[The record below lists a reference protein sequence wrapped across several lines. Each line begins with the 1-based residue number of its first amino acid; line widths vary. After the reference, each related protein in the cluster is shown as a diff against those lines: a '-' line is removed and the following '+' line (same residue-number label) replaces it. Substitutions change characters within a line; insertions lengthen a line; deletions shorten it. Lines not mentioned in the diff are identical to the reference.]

1 MEKDRVMKMSHLALW
16 VGVLAA
22 TLAGTAAGQDP
33 STGSGQAYP
42 VKPIRFIV
50 GPGPDVL
57 ARIVGQKLTDAW
69 GQQVLVDQRPG
80 AGGIIAADSVAK
92 SPADGYTLLLSTGT
106 YTTIP
111 SLYSKVPY
119 NFERDFAPVTL
130 LAQLPFLLV
139 AHPSVPAKNVQELV
153 RLARARP
160 GQLNYASSGNGTT
173 AHLAGE
179 MLKNM
184 ARIDIVHVPY
194 KGTVPG
200 VIDLVAGQV
209 HIMFAIIQSSLPYVK
224 AGRLKALA
232 VSSPKRSSSAPEV
245 PTISES
251 GVPGYEFISWNGVH
265 VPAATPRAIAGKL
278 NMELLR
284 IIALPDVKEKMFSLG
299 MDVAG
304 GTPEEFGTLVKSDIA
319 KWAKVIRDAGIKA
332 E

>member
-1 MEKDRVMKMSHLALW
+1 MTRFALW
-16 VGVLAA
+16 AGALA
-22 TLAGTAAGQDP
+22 TALTGAAAAQD
-33 STGSGQAYP
+33 YP
-42 VKPIRFIV
+42 VKPIRIIV

-119 NFERDFAPVTL
+119 DFVRDFAPVTL

-153 RLARARP
+153 QLARARP

-179 MLKNM
+179 MLKSM
-184 ARIDIVHVPY
+184 AKINIVHVPY
-194 KGTVPG
+194 KGTGPG

-209 HIMFAIIQSSLPYVK
+209 HIMFAIIQSSLPHAQ
-224 AGRLKALA
+224 AGKLRALA
-232 VSSPKRSSSAPEV
+232 VSGSKRSSSAPAV

-265 VPAATPRAIAGKL
+265 VPAATPRPVTGKL
-278 NMELLR
+278 NTELLR
-284 IIALPDVKEKMFSLG
+284 IITLPDVKERMLGLG

-304 GTPEEFGTLVKSDIA
+304 GTPEEFGALVKSDIA

>member
-1 MEKDRVMKMSHLALW
+1 MNMSRLAPW
-16 VGVLAA
+16 AGVLAA
-22 TLAGTAAGQDP
+22 TLAGVAAAQD
-33 STGSGQAYP
+33 YP

-92 SPADGYTLLLSTGT
+92 APADGYTLLLSTGT

-111 SLYSKVPY
+111 SLYAKVPY
-119 NFERDFAPVTL
+119 DFVRDLAPVTL

-153 RLARARP
+153 QLARARP

-179 MLKNM
+179 MLKSM

-200 VIDLVAGQV
+200 VTDLVAGQV

-278 NMELLR
+278 NTELLR
-284 IIALPDVKEKMFSLG
+284 TIALPDVKEKMFGLG

-304 GTPEEFGTLVKSDIA
+304 GTPEEFSALVKSDIA
-319 KWAKVIRDAGIKA
+319 KWARVIRDAGIKA

>member
-1 MEKDRVMKMSHLALW
+1 MSRLALW
-16 VGVLAA
+16 ASALA
-22 TLAGTAAGQDP
+22 TALTGAAAAQD
-33 STGSGQAYP
+33 YP
-42 VKPIRFIV
+42 VRPIRIIV

-106 YTTIP
+106 YTTLP
-111 SLYSKVPY
+111 SLYAKVPY
-119 NFERDFAPVTL
+119 DFVRDLAPVTL
-130 LAQLPFLLV
+130 LAHLPFLLV

-153 RLARARP
+153 QLARARP

-179 MLKNM
+179 MLKSM
-184 ARIDIVHVPY
+184 AKINIVHVPY

-209 HIMFAIIQSSLPYVK
+209 HIMFAIIQSSLPHAQ
-224 AGRLKALA
+224 AGKLRALA
-232 VSSPKRSSSAPEV
+232 VSGSKRSSSAPAV

-265 VPAATPRAIAGKL
+265 VPAATPKAVSGKL
-278 NMELLR
+278 DSELLR
-284 IIALPDVKEKMFSLG
+284 IITLPDVKERMLALG

-304 GTPEEFGTLVKSDIA
+304 GTPEEFGALVKSDIA

>member
-1 MEKDRVMKMSHLALW
+1 MKMSRLALW
-16 VGVLAA
+16 TGLLAA
-22 TLAGTAAGQDP
+22 TLFGAAAAQD
-33 STGSGQAYP
+33 YP
-42 VKPIRFIV
+42 AKPIRFIV

-57 ARIVGQKLTDAW
+57 ARIVGQKLTEAW

-119 NFERDFAPVTL
+119 DFVKDLQPVTL
-130 LAQLPFLLV
+130 LATLPFLLV
-139 AHPSVPAKNVQELV
+139 AHPSVPAKNVQELLA
-153 RLARARP
+153 LARARP

-179 MLKNM
+179 MLKSMTKTNM
-184 ARIDIVHVPY
+184 VHVPY

-200 VIDLVAGQV
+200 VTDLVAGQV
-209 HIMFAIIQSSLPYVK
+209 HVMFAIIQSSLPYVK

-232 VSSPKRSSSAPEV
+232 VSSAKRSSSAPEV

-251 GVPGYEFISWNGVH
+251 GVAGYEFISWNGVH
-265 VPAATPRAIAGKL
+265 VPAATPKPVAAKL
-278 NMELLR
+278 NTELLR
-284 IIALPDVKEKMFSLG
+284 VITVPDVKEKMSGLG
-299 MDVAG
+299 MDIAG
-304 GTPEEFGTLVKSDIA
+304 GTPEEFGALVKSDIA
-319 KWAKVIRDAGIKA
+319 KWAKVIREAGIKA

>member
-1 MEKDRVMKMSHLALW
+1 MKMSHLALW

-33 STGSGQAYP
+33 STGSGQVYP
-42 VKPIRFIV
+42 IKPIRFIV

-119 NFERDFAPVTL
+119 DFERDFAPVTL

>member
-1 MEKDRVMKMSHLALW
+1 MKRRSRLALLA
-16 VGVLAA
+16 VAIVLPGIAA
-22 TLAGTAAGQDP
+22 AQD
-33 STGSGQAYP
+33 YP

-69 GQQVLVDQRPG
+69 GQQILVDQRPG
-80 AGGIIAADSVAK
+80 AGGIIAADNVAK

-111 SLYSKVPY
+111 SLYAKVPY
-119 NFERDFAPVTL
+119 DFERDFAPVTL

-139 AHPSVPAKNVQELV
+139 AHPSVPAKNVQELA

-179 MLKNM
+179 MLKSM
-184 ARIDIVHVPY
+184 AKINIVHVPY

-232 VSSPKRSSSAPEV
+232 VSSPRRSSSAPEV

-265 VPAATPRAIAGKL
+265 VPAATPRAVAGKL
-278 NMELLR
+278 NTELLR
-284 IIALPDVKEKMFSLG
+284 IIALPDVKEKMFGLG

-304 GTPEEFGTLVKSDIA
+304 GTPEEFGALVKSDIA
-319 KWAKVIRDAGIKA
+319 KWAKVIRVAGIKA

>member
-1 MEKDRVMKMSHLALW
+1 MSRLALW
-16 VGVLAA
+16 AGAFAA
-22 TLAGTAAGQDP
+22 TLAGAAAGQD
-33 STGSGQAYP
+33 YP
-42 VKPIRFIV
+42 AKPIRIIV

-57 ARIVGQKLTDAW
+57 ARIVGQKLTEAW

-119 NFERDFAPVTL
+119 DFVKDLQPVTL
-130 LAQLPFLLV
+130 LATLPFLLV
-139 AHPSVPAKNVQELV
+139 AHPSVPAKNVQELLQ
-153 RLARARP
+153 LARARP

-179 MLKNM
+179 MLKSMTKTNM
-184 ARIDIVHVPY
+184 VHVPY

-200 VIDLVAGQV
+200 VTDLVAGQV

-232 VSSPKRSSSAPEV
+232 VSSAKRSSSAPEV

-251 GVPGYEFISWNGVH
+251 GVAGYEFISWNGVH
-265 VPAATPRAIAGKL
+265 VPAATPRPVAGKL
-278 NMELLR
+278 NTELLR
-284 IIALPDVKEKMFSLG
+284 VITVPDVKEKMFGLG
-299 MDVAG
+299 MDIAG
-304 GTPEEFGTLVKSDIA
+304 GTPEEFGALVRSDIA
-319 KWAKVIRDAGIKA
+319 KWAKVIREAGIKG

>member
-1 MEKDRVMKMSHLALW
+1 MKMSRLARW
-16 VGVLAA
+16 AGALA
-22 TLAGTAAGQDP
+22 TAL
-33 STGSGQAYP
+33 TGAAAAQEYP
-42 VKPIRFIV
+42 VKPIRIIV

-111 SLYSKVPY
+111 SLYTKVPY
-119 NFERDFAPVTL
+119 DFVRDLAPVTL

-153 RLARARP
+153 QLARARP

-179 MLKNM
+179 MLKSM
-184 ARIDIVHVPY
+184 AKINIVHVPY

-209 HIMFAIIQSSLPYVK
+209 HIMFAIIQSSLPHAQ
-224 AGRLKALA
+224 AGKLRALA
-232 VSSPKRSSSAPEV
+232 VSGSKRSSSAPAV

-265 VPAATPRAIAGKL
+265 LPAATPRAASSKL
-278 NMELLR
+278 NAELLR
-284 IIALPDVKEKMFSLG
+284 IITLPAVKERMLGLG

-304 GTPEEFGTLVKSDIA
+304 GTPEEFGALVKSDIA

>member
-1 MEKDRVMKMSHLALW
+1 MKMTRLALW
-16 VGVLAA
+16 AGALA
-22 TLAGTAAGQDP
+22 TALTGAAAAQD
-33 STGSGQAYP
+33 YP
-42 VKPIRFIV
+42 VKPIRIIV

-119 NFERDFAPVTL
+119 DFERDFAPVTL

-153 RLARARP
+153 QLARARP

-179 MLKNM
+179 MLKSM
-184 ARIDIVHVPY
+184 AKINIVHVPY

-209 HIMFAIIQSSLPYVK
+209 HIMFAIIQSSLPHAQ
-224 AGRLKALA
+224 AGKLRALA
-232 VSSPKRSSSAPEV
+232 VSGSKRSSSAPAV

-265 VPAATPRAIAGKL
+265 VPAATPGAVSGKL
-278 NMELLR
+278 NAELLR
-284 IIALPDVKEKMFSLG
+284 IITLPDVKERMLGLG

-304 GTPEEFGTLVKSDIA
+304 GTPEEFGALVKSDIA

>member
-1 MEKDRVMKMSHLALW
+1 MTRLALW
-16 VGVLAA
+16 AGALA
-22 TLAGTAAGQDP
+22 TALTGAAAAQD
-33 STGSGQAYP
+33 YP
-42 VKPIRFIV
+42 VKPIRIIV

-119 NFERDFAPVTL
+119 DFERDFAPVTL

-153 RLARARP
+153 QLARARP

-179 MLKNM
+179 MLKSM
-184 ARIDIVHVPY
+184 AKINIVHVPY

-209 HIMFAIIQSSLPYVK
+209 HIMFAIIQSSLPHAQ
-224 AGRLKALA
+224 AGKLRALA
-232 VSSPKRSSSAPEV
+232 VSGSKRSSSAPTV

-265 VPAATPRAIAGKL
+265 VPAATPGAVSGKL
-278 NMELLR
+278 NAELLR
-284 IIALPDVKEKMFSLG
+284 IITLPDVKERMLGLG

-304 GTPEEFGTLVKSDIA
+304 GTPEEFGALVKSDIA

>member
-1 MEKDRVMKMSHLALW
+1 MAFWAL
-16 VGVLAA
+16 
-22 TLAGTAAGQDP
+22 LAGVAAAQD
-33 STGSGQAYP
+33 YP

-92 SPADGYTLLLSTGT
+92 APADGYTLLLSTGT

-111 SLYSKVPY
+111 SLYAKVPY
-119 NFERDFAPVTL
+119 DFVRDLAPVTL

-153 RLARARP
+153 QLARARP

-179 MLKNM
+179 MLKSM

-200 VIDLVAGQV
+200 VTDLVAGQV

-278 NMELLR
+278 NTELLR
-284 IIALPDVKEKMFSLG
+284 TIALPDVKEKMFGLG

-304 GTPEEFGTLVKSDIA
+304 GTPEEFSALVKSDIA
-319 KWAKVIRDAGIKA
+319 KWARVIRDAGIKA

>member
-1 MEKDRVMKMSHLALW
+1 MRYLFRIVTLIVALAP
-16 VGVLAA
+16 VLAGA
-22 TLAGTAAGQDP
+22 QDP

-57 ARIVGQKLTDAW
+57 ARIIGQKLTDAW

-111 SLYSKVPY
+111 SLYAKVPY
-119 NFERDFAPVTL
+119 DFVRDLAPVTL

-139 AHPSVPAKNVQELV
+139 AHPSVPVKNVQELV
-153 RLARARP
+153 QLARARP

-179 MLKNM
+179 MLKSM
-184 ARIDIVHVPY
+184 AKINIVHVPY

-200 VIDLVAGQV
+200 VVDLIAGQV
-209 HIMFAIIQSSLPYVK
+209 HIMFAIIQSSLPYVQ
-224 AGRLKALA
+224 AGKLKALA
-232 VSSPKRSSSAPEV
+232 VSGSKRSSSAPAV

-265 VPAATPRAIAGKL
+265 APAATPKPVTGKL
-278 NMELLR
+278 NSELLR
-284 IIALPDVKEKMFSLG
+284 TIALPDVKEKMFGLG

-304 GTPEEFGTLVKSDIA
+304 GTPEEFGALVKSDIA
-319 KWAKVIRDAGIKA
+319 KWAKVIREAGIKV

>member
-1 MEKDRVMKMSHLALW
+1 MKGLRSLA
-16 VGVLAA
+16 VGALAVLPLIAA
-22 TLAGTAAGQDP
+22 TAAAQD
-33 STGSGQAYP
+33 YP
-42 VKPIRFIV
+42 AKPVRFIV

-57 ARIVGQKLTDAW
+57 ARLVGQKLTDAW

-80 AGGIIAADSVAK
+80 AGGIVAADSVVKA
-92 SPADGYTLLLSTGT
+92 PPDGYTLLLSTGT

-111 SLYSKVPY
+111 SLYAKVPY
-119 NFERDFAPVTL
+119 DFVRDLAPVTL
-130 LAQLPFLLV
+130 LASLPFLLV
-139 AHPSVPAKNVQELV
+139 VHPSVPARSMQDLVQ
-153 RLARARP
+153 LARARP

-179 MLKNM
+179 MLKSM

-200 VIDLVAGQV
+200 VIDLIGGQV
-209 HIMFAIIQSSLPYVK
+209 QMMFAIIQSSLPHVQ
-224 AGRLKALA
+224 AGKLRALA
-232 VSSPKRSSSAPEV
+232 VSGSKRSSSTPDL

-265 VPAATPRAIAGKL
+265 VPAATPGTVTSKL
-278 NMELLR
+278 NRELLR
-284 IIALPDVKEKMFSLG
+284 IIALPDVKERMFALG

-304 GTPEEFGTLVKSDIA
+304 GTPEEFGVLVKSDIA
-319 KWAKVIRDAGIKA
+319 KWAKVIKEAGVRI

>member
-1 MEKDRVMKMSHLALW
+1 MKMSRLALW
-16 VGVLAA
+16 ASALA
-22 TLAGTAAGQDP
+22 TALTGAAAAQD
-33 STGSGQAYP
+33 YP
-42 VKPIRFIV
+42 VRPIRIIV

-57 ARIVGQKLTDAW
+57 ARILGQKLTDAW

-119 NFERDFAPVTL
+119 DFERDFAPVTL

-153 RLARARP
+153 QLARARP

-179 MLKNM
+179 MLKSM
-184 ARIDIVHVPY
+184 AKINIVHVPY

-209 HIMFAIIQSSLPYVK
+209 HIMFAIIQSSLPHAQ
-224 AGRLKALA
+224 AGKLRALA
-232 VSSPKRSSSAPEV
+232 VSGSKRSSSAPAV

-265 VPAATPRAIAGKL
+265 VPAATPGAVSGKL
-278 NMELLR
+278 NAELLR
-284 IIALPDVKEKMFSLG
+284 IITLPDVKERMLGLG

-304 GTPEEFGTLVKSDIA
+304 GTPEEFGALVKSDIA